1 MKALRGLFAGAC
13 LFAALAAS
21 AAPPIAPGQAA
32 LAAIDAAAAQG
43 WQQPEL
49 AAARLRGLAA
59 DGDIAQQSLAVWQ
72 LDALYAR
79 RGDSE
84 GSRALI
90 ERLERGAPLQQ
101 AVAGLLRAR
110 RARDASATD
119 LALRDGQAA
128 LKALH
133 AVLDSAPTSVLD
145 DALLAEGHRLVGN
158 LLAPS
163 GDLESALRELQVAR
177 RLAQSRGDVA
187 REAIALADQA
197 QQLAASGHPDIAIE
211 TQSEARRTAASL
223 REPELQAQL
232 RLGEGWLWLHREE
245 SHEGSTHTLAAA
257 DAALALSADA
267 PALAAQA
274 QSLRSHALRHLGRPD
289 AALKAA
295 RSAEQLMRTAEIG
308 PRTALARSVRAEA
321 GLATIALGQQSA
333 GRAEV
338 EAAIAPAG
346 QPAAA
351 VDMLAER
358 LLREL
363 GLALHEAGD
372 AAGALEIYHRE
383 RALVDQ
389 RMARE
394 RAAATAELETRYER
408 VRQQS
413 ELELLERRNAL
424 QAQELEAARLRQRGM
439 VLAALAVALGLVA
452 LVLLYRRVRGV
463 QRQLAA
469 RQARLRDL
477 SERDPL
483 TGLANR
489 RHCQAVLGRGGYVG
503 ALCLIDVDHFKRI
516 NDRHGHAAGDQVLIE
531 AAQRMTN
538 TVRES
543 DLAVRWGGEEF
554 LVAAPQLPPGQA
566 GVLAERL
573 LQAFAGQP
581 VTMPDGSPWPLTVSI
596 GYLELPLAG
605 TVPTLGWERALGL
618 VDRAL
623 YIAKHGGRNQAV
635 GIATLRADDEAMLGA
650 LEDDLDA
657 ARATGRLQLRVHAGP
672 PMDTRETRDTRA
684 RG

>member
-1 MKALRGLFAGAC
+1 MSWRHALRASVACAC
-13 LFAALAAS
+13 LCAALAAAQPS
-21 AAPPIAPGQAA
+21 GTGQAA
-32 LAAIDAAAAQG
+32 LAAIDAAALLG

-59 DGDIAQQSLAVWQ
+59 EGDLPQQAMAVWQ
-72 LDALYAR
+72 LDALYGR

-110 RARDASATD
+110 RARDASAND
-119 LALRDGQAA
+119 LALRDGQMA

-133 AVLDSAPTSVLD
+133 AALDGTPTGPIN
-145 DALLAEGHRLVGN
+145 DALLAEGHRLLGN
-158 LLAPS
+158 LLAPG
-163 GDLESALRELQVAR
+163 GDLESALRELQVSR
-177 RLAQSRGDVA
+177 RIAQSRGDAA
-187 REAIALADQA
+187 REALALADQA
-197 QQLAASGHPDIAIE
+197 QQLVAFGHADIAIE
-211 TQSEARRTAASL
+211 TQDEARRAATPL
-223 REPELQAQL
+223 RQPELQAQL
-232 RLGEGWLWLHREE
+232 RLGEGQLWLHREG
-245 SHEGSTHTLAAA
+245 GSDHVTRALAAA

-274 QSLRSHALRHLGRPD
+274 QALRSHALRHLGRPELALR
-289 AALKAA
+289 AAQG
-295 RSAEQLMRTAEIG
+295 AERLLRTAEIE
-308 PRTALARSVRAEA
+308 PRTALARSVRAEG
-321 GLATIALGQQSA
+321 GLASIALGQRAA
-333 GRAEV
+333 GSAEV
-338 EAAIAPAG
+338 EAAIAPSG
-346 QPAAA
+346 YPAAA
-351 VDMLAER
+351 ADILAER

-363 GLALHEAGD
+363 GTALHAVGD
-372 AAGALEIYHRE
+372 APGALGAFHRE

-389 RMARE
+389 RTARE
-394 RAAATAELETRYER
+394 RAVATAELETRYER

-424 QAQELEAARLRQRGM
+424 AAQELEAARLRQRGM

-489 RHCQAVLGRGGYVG
+489 RHCQTVLGRGPYEG

-516 NDRHGHAAGDQVLIE
+516 NDRHGHAAGDQVLVE
-531 AAQRMTN
+531 AAQRMTR

-554 LVAAPQLPPGQA
+554 LVAAPQLPAGQA
-566 GVLAERL
+566 GALAERL

-581 VTMPDGSPWPLTVSI
+581 VTMPDGTHWPLTVSI

-605 TVPTLGWERALGL
+605 TMPAFGWERALGL

-635 GIATLRADDEAMLGA
+635 GIAMLRADDEAMLGA

-672 PMDTRETRDTRA
+672 AKDTRA
-684 RG
+684 VG